1 MSQHKH
7 TLKENIQKNPSETFN
22 TVGLWEREKNNNNN
36 SLVLYTVADSRNQIK
51 SPPHDDNSVRQNDLE
66 AERTFSNSLP
76 FSPLD

>member
-7 TLKENIQKNPSETFN
+7 TLKENIQKTPSETFN
-22 TVGLWEREKNNNNN
+22 TVGLWERENNNN